1 MEKNLKTCPY
11 EKKCG
16 GCSYITIPYGEQLK
30 KKKEYVAGLLKPFVK
45 IDEIH
50 GMEDPYHYRNKVTC
64 SFGMDQKKHPV
75 AGIYAEKSHRI
86 VPVENCLIEDERA
99 SAINKTIFG
108 LLRSF
113 KIKVYDEN
121 TGYGLLRHVQVRTGK
136 TSGEIMVTLVTASP
150 VFPSKQNFCK
160 ALREKHPE
168 ITTIVQNVNQ
178 RTDSLVLSDKENVLY
193 GKGFILDTLCGKT
206 FKISSRSFYQV
217 NPVQTEALYGK
228 AIEYAGLT
236 GNEVVLDTYC
246 GIGTIGIIAADRAKR
261 VIGVEVNRDAV
272 RDAVANAKRNKV
284 ENISFYTEDASEF
297 MVKVAEEGNPV
308 DVVFMDPPRNGST
321 KTFIDAVLK
330 LSPKRVVYVSC
341 GPESLA
347 RDLKLFIAGGYKVE
361 KAECYDLFPM
371 AEHTETVC
379 LLGKNVTRSKSR
391 ANLSLEVEDYY
402 RIKDSERLHRIRQN
416 KAI

>member
-16 GCSYITIPYGEQLK
+16 GCSFISIPYEEQLK

-45 IDEIH
+45 VTAIH
-50 GMEDPYHYRNKVTC
+50 GMENPYYYRNKVTC

-99 SAINKTIFG
+99 SAINRTIFS
-108 LLRSF
+108 LLKSF

-136 TSGEIMVTLVTASP
+136 ASGEVMVTLVTASP

-160 ALREKHPE
+160 ALRDKHPE

-347 RDLKLFIAGGYKVE
+347 RDLKLFTAGGYKVE

-371 AEHTETVC
+371 AEHTETCC
-379 LLGKNVTRSKSR
+379 LL
-391 ANLSLEVEDYY
+391 
-402 RIKDSERLHRIRQN
+402 ERL
-416 KAI
+416 